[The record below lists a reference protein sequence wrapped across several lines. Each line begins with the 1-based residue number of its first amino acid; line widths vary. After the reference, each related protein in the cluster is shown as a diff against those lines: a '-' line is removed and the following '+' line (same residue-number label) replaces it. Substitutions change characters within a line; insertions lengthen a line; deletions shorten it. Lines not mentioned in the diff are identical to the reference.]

1 MDLQFVLDV
10 YASVMDFVSCISK
23 AQKGI
28 TKILQAA
35 CDEARKGNAIIN
47 PSHLIMSLTTLHT
60 VLYTFVKVLKIIFV
74 SNTSLVIITLI
85 LRPWCLI
92 HR

>member
-47 PSHLIMSLTTLHT
+47 PSHPIMSLTTLHT

-74 SNTSLVIITLI
+74 TIKHFFGDHYPNTVTMVFDS
-85 LRPWCLI
+85 
-92 HR
+92 